1 MALLAMSRYGVRDA
15 KVEELSGIRVG
26 MVLANFYEDDTMWH
40 ERLVLWPSM
49 EDPRDWYILTPDED
63 YYVERFDLNPSDGPK
78 RVRMKGVTFHYWS
91 RFSEPV
97 YRFSSPVDDASFKK
111 YIQIAIDEIKKGGL
125 WNESKVPR
133 TILNLKGE
141 EVSATAYLGRI
152 LVTKRVIEKGRGA
165 IVPAL
170 GADLG
175 ELKFAGEL
183 EGKVKPVS
191 YAPEGFVWISMENI
205 GMRQLGEE
213 LDVIPGYG
221 VMVKDDLALILLGG
235 EWMKGRLCRV
245 EEVPRFVEELKKRYE
260 KRAHAEDL
268 QEQLNL
274 GQTGQSAPPAE
285 KDEDGE
291 AAEKV
296 SEDARILAVDYDNQ
310 EERHKEWKIVSQ
322 ECAEY
327 SFKDWPLEGPLC
339 TLHMVKQMHR
349 TGGTPKAWLQNW
361 ARFKQVPE
369 GDRIM
374 FELRT
379 LVEAI
384 EYGGSYDQLNLASL
398 ASFECISRRIMAIV
412 DAFGAGTAGAPDW
425 GAARIF
431 TGYKGPEDIVMP
443 QLKQWASKKGKEEV
457 ELYQARNKMREARRG
472 VIPEEAAGA
481 VAEGSVPSTAAPKQK
496 GKKGQGR
503 GLEPPAQQ

>member
-1 MALLAMSRYGVRDA
+1 
-15 KVEELSGIRVG
+15 
-26 MVLANFYEDDTMWH
+26 
-40 ERLVLWPSM
+40 M

-183 EGKVKPVS
+183 EVNVKPVS
-191 YAPEGFVWISMENI
+191 YALEGFVWISMENT
-205 GMRQLGEE
+205 GVRQLGEE

-221 VMVKDDLALILLGG
+221 VMVRDDLALILLGG

-260 KRAHAEDL
+260 KKAHAEDL

-274 GQTGQSAPPAE
+274 GQTGLPAPPAE
-285 KDEDGE
+285 KDEEGE

-296 SEDARILAVDYDNQ
+296 SEDARILAADYDNQ
-310 EERHKEWKIVSQ
+310 EERHKVSQ
-322 ECAEY
+322 ERAEY
-327 SFKDWPLEGPLC
+327 SSKDWLLEGPLC
-339 TLHMVKQMHR
+339 TLRMVKQMHR
-349 TGGTPKAWLQNW
+349 TGGTPKA
-361 ARFKQVPE
+361 
-369 GDRIM
+369 
-374 FELRT
+374 
-379 LVEAI
+379 
-384 EYGGSYDQLNLASL
+384 
-398 ASFECISRRIMAIV
+398 
-412 DAFGAGTAGAPDW
+412 
-425 GAARIF
+425 
-431 TGYKGPEDIVMP
+431 
-443 QLKQWASKKGKEEV
+443 
-457 ELYQARNKMREARRG
+457 
-472 VIPEEAAGA
+472 
-481 VAEGSVPSTAAPKQK
+481 
-496 GKKGQGR
+496 
-503 GLEPPAQQ
+503 